1 MRYFC
6 FINFLIIYFFLYFS
20 DKQHVKMSPITI
32 VVSFL
37 TVFNLFSQTLADP
50 SFQDDVELLEGYEN
64 FRYPLQF
71 DLNPEDEDL
80 ERKHLL
86 THFMTKAIRNK
97 RAAKYKILES
107 EGLRSH
113 FRIEDFPV
121 EEEDGDQED
130 FDGEFV
136 RVRRSSEVTT
146 TDKEL
151 NTKQTSEEPSTLP
164 GLPTPEKLISPNSQY
179 YQDHWSQYDKP
190 RDSEAEA
197 TVYNE
202 GIKARAPR
210 VNFITKH
217 QSRDGKSLDVSESR
231 DTKNSIL
238 PETTTP
244 DTYRKNLARIYLD
257 YPRPYDTYPRGYDP
271 YVFDNRRNYDHDYY
285 DSYMPRTLSYPNFY
299 YYPDKRY
306 DVPGPREPYTAPDNT
321 NAGNS
326 PVPYATNEIPPLSP
340 ENRNRRIIYYTTLP
354 EIVRARIP
362 LETYLRSFYRYNPTP
377 YNYYNYLTPHII
389 PPVSPYFFVAPVDPY
404 RASRITRDYTK
415 AIGSITQIHDLKD
428 DYSKRN
434 GNYGNN
440 NSSYHNKNN
449 SSNTSNNNNGSN
461 NKNGRSD
468 KNDGRSKN
476 GRSSY

>member
-1 MRYFC
+1 MRS
-6 FINFLIIYFFLYFS
+6 IATAAPFLIVLKILW
-20 DKQHVKMSPITI
+20 Q
-32 VVSFL
+32 
-37 TVFNLFSQTLADP
+37 TVADP
-50 SFQDDVELLEGYEN
+50 TFDDNVELLEGYEN
-64 FRYPLQF
+64 IRYPLQF
-71 DLNPEDEDL
+71 ELNPEEQDR
-80 ERKHLL
+80 ERKDLV

-97 RAAKYKILES
+97 RAVKYKILES

-121 EEEDGDQED
+121 EDLDE
-130 FDGEFV
+130 EFV
-136 RVRRSSEVTT
+136 RVRRSPEVTT
-146 TDKEL
+146 TDKDL
-151 NTKQTSEEPSTLP
+151 NTHQTPEEQSTIP
-164 GLPTPEKLISPNSQY
+164 ELPTPEKLITHNLQS

-190 RDSEAEA
+190 RDSEADA

-231 DTKNSIL
+231 NTKNSIL

-257 YPRPYDTYPRGYDP
+257 YPRHYDAYHRGYDP
-271 YVFDNRRNYDHDYY
+271 YVFDNRRNYDDYY
-285 DSYMPRTLSYPNFY
+285 DSYMPRTLSFPNFY

-306 DVPGPREPYTAPDNT
+306 DVPLGPREPSDNT
-321 NAGNS
+321 NAANV
-326 PVPYATNEIPPLSP
+326 PVPFATNEIPPLSP

-389 PPVSPYFFVAPVDPY
+389 PPVSPYFFVTPVDPY
-404 RASRITRDYTK
+404 RTNRITRDYTK
-415 AIGSITQIHDLKD
+415 AIGSITQIHD
-428 DYSKRN
+428 YSKKN
-434 GNYGNN
+434 GNN
-440 NSSYHNKNN
+440 NYYNKND
-449 SSNTSNNNNGSN
+449 SNNNNNIGS
-461 NKNGRSD
+461 NKNGRAD
-468 KNDGRSKN
+468 KNDGSPKN
-476 GRSSY
+476 GRSY